1 MDPKE
6 SGKPSPPH
14 FKECPTEIVARKY
27 EAVQPSFF
35 QIALARFKKR
45 RDCKGRVEWMII
57 FLQRSEERRVGK
69 ECRSRWSPDHLKKK
83 RKTLRETR
91 SRATQAKSSGRC
103 GARRTTKA

>member
-1 MDPKE
+1 MQFVQVLHQRGIVRVVILRKIDLILRKRVRMDRKE

-45 RDCKGRVEWMII
+45 RDV
-57 FLQRSEERRVGK
+57 
-69 ECRSRWSPDHLKKK
+69 
-83 RKTLRETR
+83 
-91 SRATQAKSSGRC
+91 ATVNAGLSG
-103 GARRTTKA
+103 